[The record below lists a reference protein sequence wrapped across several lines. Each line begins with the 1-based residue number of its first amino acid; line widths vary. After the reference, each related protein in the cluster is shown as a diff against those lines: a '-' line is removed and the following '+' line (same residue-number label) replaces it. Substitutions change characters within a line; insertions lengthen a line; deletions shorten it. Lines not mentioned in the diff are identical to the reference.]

1 MKSGGTK
8 TKNNP
13 RAKYLTPVVKDVAPP
28 AKVKRNWHINIL
40 FTIANMIS
48 PQESVV
54 KLKLWRVSKAFY
66 RVTKEVIPYQLTD
79 GQIRVIEL

>member
-28 AKVKRNWHINIL
+28 AKVKRSWHINIL
-40 FTIANMIS
+40 FTIVNMIS
-48 PQESVV
+48 P
-54 KLKLWRVSKAFY
+54 
-66 RVTKEVIPYQLTD
+66 
-79 GQIRVIEL
+79 

>member
-8 TKNNP
+8 IKNNP
-13 RAKYLTPVVKDVAPP
+13 RAKYLTPVVKDAAPP
-28 AKVKRNWHINIL
+28 AKVKRNWHVNIL
-40 FTIANMIS
+40 FTIVNMIP
-48 PQESVV
+48 PQESII

-79 GQIRVIEL
+79 G